1 MCCSERLLTGN
12 LRGNRER
19 PEMAGQRPSSLN
31 ASGLIV
37 DGRRTTLS
45 RWSSRTKQ
53 SFAGGGNAHSTC
65 YRLLPAKGARAALLG
80 MVSECRIARFAGDD
94 APGDTNQRSLSN
106 ASS

>member
-1 MCCSERLLTGN
+1 VTAACGRAATVNLNVSTLTD
-12 LRGNRER
+12 
-19 PEMAGQRPSSLN
+19 
-31 ASGLIV
+31 

-45 RWSSRTKQ
+45 RRSNRTKQ

-80 MVSECRIARFAGDD
+80 MVSECRIACFAGDD
-94 APGDTNQRSLSN
+94 ASGDTNQRSRSN